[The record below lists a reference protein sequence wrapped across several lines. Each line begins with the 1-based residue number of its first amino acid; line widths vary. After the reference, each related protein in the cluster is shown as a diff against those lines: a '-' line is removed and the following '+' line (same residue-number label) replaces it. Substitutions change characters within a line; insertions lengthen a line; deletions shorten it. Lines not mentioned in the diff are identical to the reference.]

1 MARVT
6 KGIGRAFSGRIDNLV
21 FVSYGERT
29 YVRTLP
35 RERKP
40 SEWSVDQK
48 NHRECFA
55 VVMRYSSKMMNSF
68 VRPIWNKS
76 ATDTISGFNL
86 FVKANKP
93 AFGMKGRMEDPS
105 MLRFSTGSLPLPS
118 NLKAEMSSEV
128 SNVIIVSWKNQ
139 ITNSARGH
147 DHLMVVFYNTNELM
161 KPIQTAFK
169 RKDEQAQLVLPEMTG
184 KEIFLYLFFGS
195 ADQTAY
201 SNDHAFKITII

>member
-6 KGIGRAFSGRIDNLV
+6 KGIAQAFSGRLDNIV
-21 FVSYGERT
+21 FVNRGENT

-35 RERKP
+35 RKRKS
-40 SEWSVDQK
+40 SEWSEDQI

-55 VVMRYSSKMMNSF
+55 VVMRYASKMMNPF
-68 VRPIWNKS
+68 VKPIWNK
-76 ATDTISGFNL
+76 AGTDTMSGFNL

-93 AFGMKGRMEDPS
+93 AFGMKGRVEDPS
-105 MLRFSTGSLPLPS
+105 MLRFSAGSLPLPS

-147 DHLMVVFYNTNELM
+147 DHLMVVFYNTDELM

-169 RKDEQAQLVLPEMTG
+169 RKDEQAQLALPEMTG

-195 ADQTAY
+195 SDQTAY
-201 SNDHAFKITII
+201 SNDHAFKVAIS